1 MKNITAFIVICF
13 LASVLIYDFFF
24 KDKSNIEVNI
34 LQNKIDSLESIKISQ
49 KDTLIVYKDR
59 FKKSIEYKDK
69 IKVQYVEANITD
81 TNCTNYVGSLEV
93 ALDDCNKLVGKQ
105 DTFIQVIE
113 KIDTFRSAQV
123 QILKK
128 ENKFAIVVGA
138 GAQVGIDGVVRPGLG
153 AIIGFKIK

>member
-1 MKNITAFIVICF
+1 MKNATIFIVGILVTIGLYF
-13 LASVLIYDFFF
+13 FFF
-24 KDKSNIEVNI
+24 KDKSNSEVNI
-34 LQNKIDSLESIKISQ
+34 LQNKIDSLETLKLSQ

-59 FKKSIEYKDK
+59 LKKSIEYKDK
-69 IKVQYVEANITD
+69 IKVQYVEANIID

-138 GAQVGIDGVVRPGLG
+138 GTQVGIDGVVRPGLG
-153 AIIGFKIK
+153 AMIGFKIK